1 MSLAAFKRPF
11 GARALPGILLSI
23 IPIIGFFAFGYKL
36 LCARTAMNGDYK
48 LPGWKEWK
56 ALFIFGL
63 GGRIL
68 QLIYLLP
75 CALSFYFLW
84 RINQSPVTSL
94 LAHISTIEG
103 LLAAF
108 FVFGMLAAIFSPA
121 SILNFVAEGSFR
133 QAFSFQVLRRMAT
146 WSYVKGWFWAFFYNL
161 LIIGILYLL
170 IYMVGVTASMFWIY
184 LFVPVM
190 YILLFLPGITTWTLL
205 GESWGEAIQKRQ

>member
-11 GARALPGILLSI
+11 GVRALPGILLSM

-36 LCARTAMNGDYK
+36 LCARTAMTGDYK

-68 QLIYLLP
+68 QVIYLLP

-84 RINQSPVTSL
+84 IINQSPITTL
-94 LAHISTIEG
+94 LTYIHTIEG
-103 LLAAF
+103 LLIAF
-108 FVFGMLAAIFSPA
+108 FVFGILAAIFCPA

-133 QAFSFQVLRRMAT
+133 QAFSLQVLKRMAT

-161 LIIGILYLL
+161 LIIGIFYALVYF
-170 IYMVGVTASMFWIY
+170 VGVATNIIWIY
-184 LFVPVM
+184 LFVPAI

-205 GESWGEAIQKRQ
+205 GESWGEAVQKRQ